1 MRKALYLF
9 VLLTSTV
16 SFSQNNL
23 RFSQLNFVQGVNNP
37 AAIAVDGRIMV
48 DLIARN
54 QWFGFGGAPT
64 TFAVNGQ
71 YELDDDMAVG
81 LNVYNDRIGVHQTT
95 AISAQYAYRIFT
107 QYGNVLAFGL
117 GLGVDDHIIDY
128 ASTTTTMANDPAFA
142 NTYARLVFN
151 GSMGVYYYSPTF
163 YIGGSIPQIFAPKF
177 DENGKAKLKAE
188 PTYYLST
195 GFYIG
200 RGSKYCLNPHIQVK
214 AMVNTPIAADLIL
227 RNTIM
232 SRFSIVVGYRTEQS
246 IVAGVD
252 MLITPMVRAGYS
264 FNYDVG
270 PLSRIKGASNEL
282 YLGLAFPYN
291 NSRDDFGRR
300 RYVGT
305 KGGFKRTYKRHYSK
319 KQGSRFIR

>member
-1 MRKALYLF
+1 MRIALYILVF
-9 VLLTSTV
+9 LSASV
-16 SFSQNNL
+16 SIAQNNI
-23 RFSQLNFVQGVNNP
+23 RFSQLNFVQGMTNP

-54 QWFGFGGAPT
+54 QWFGFDGAPT
-64 TFAVNGQ
+64 TFGVNGQ
-71 YELDDDMAVG
+71 YELDEDMAVG

-107 QYGNVLAFGL
+107 QYGNAVAFGL

-128 ASTTTTMANDPAFA
+128 ASASTTVANDPAFA
-142 NTYARLVFN
+142 NTYARLTFN
-151 GSMGVYYYSPTF
+151 GSFGIYYYSPSF
-163 YIGGSIPQIFAPKF
+163 YIGGSIPEIFAPKF
-177 DENGKAKLKAE
+177 DEVGKLKLKLE
-188 PTYYLST
+188 PNYYLST
-195 GFYIG
+195 GVYIN
-200 RGSKYCLNPHIQVK
+200 RGGKYCLNPHLQVK

-227 RNTIM
+227 RNTII

-282 YLGLAFPYN
+282 YVGIAFPYN

-300 RYVGT
+300 RYVST

-319 KQGSRFIR
+319 KQGSRYIR